1 MNDSGHLRGSG
12 SLRAYSP
19 RLVALMRAH
28 RRLVVALAAL
38 SVFLVLLARI
48 LAGDIMALD
57 RAAYALI
64 VENLRAGW
72 LTPIMEGFSALAT
85 PVVLVTLLLVIAAFA
100 PGARPGWCCALNLA
114 LSTVVN
120 LVLKALVARPRP
132 EGFRLAQASGF
143 SFPSGH
149 SMAAMAFFG
158 LIIWFVWRYER
169 NPRMRAGLTAA
180 FSFIILAFT
189 WACTTPPTWWAG
201 SAPRS
206 SGSRSTPAWPSR
218 CSWMT
223 TARRR
228 IFRRAAGRAD
238 RRRAPRASARFRPW
252 P

>member
-28 RRLVVALAAL
+28 RRLAVALAAL
-38 SVFLVLLARI
+38 SVFLVLLAHV

-64 VENLRAGW
+64 VENLRADW

-85 PVVLVTLLLVIAAFA
+85 PVVLITLLLTVAALA

-114 LSTVVN
+114 LSTVAN

-169 NPRMRAGLTAA
+169 NPRMRAGFTAA
-180 FSFIILAFT
+180 FSFIILMI
-189 WACTTPPTWWAG
+189 G
-201 SAPRS
+201 V
-206 SGSRSTPAWPSR
+206 SRVYLGVHYASDVVGGFCAALIWLALYTRMAVPLFMDDDGASPDLSEGG
-218 CSWMT
+218 
-223 TARRR
+223 TARR
-228 IFRRAAGRAD
+228 
-238 RRRAPRASARFRPW
+238 SS
-252 P
+252 

>member
-38 SVFLVLLARI
+38 SVFLVLLAHI

-64 VENLRAGW
+64 VENLRADW

-85 PVVLVTLLLVIAAFA
+85 PVVLIALLLTVAAFA

-114 LSTVVN
+114 LSTVAN

-169 NPRMRAGLTAA
+169 DPRMRAGLTAA
-180 FSFIILAFT
+180 FSFIILMIGVSRVYLGVHYASDVVGGFCAALIWLALYT
-189 WACTTPPTWWAG
+189 RMAVPLFMDDDGASPDLSEG
-201 SAPRS
+201 GGEGRS
-206 SGSRSTPAWPSR
+206 S
-218 CSWMT
+218 
-223 TARRR
+223 
-228 IFRRAAGRAD
+228 
-238 RRRAPRASARFRPW
+238 
-252 P
+252 

>member
-19 RLVALMRAH
+19 RLVALMRVH
-28 RRLVVALAAL
+28 RRLAVALAAL
-38 SVFLVLLARI
+38 SAFLVLLAHV

-64 VENLRAGW
+64 VENLRADW

-85 PVVLVTLLLVIAAFA
+85 PVVLISSLLTVAAFA

-114 LSTVVN
+114 LSTVAN

-180 FSFIILAFT
+180 FSFIILMIGVSRVYLGVHYASDVVGGFCAALIWLALYT
-189 WACTTPPTWWAG
+189 RMAVPLFMDDDGASPDLSEG
-201 SAPRS
+201 GGEGRS
-206 SGSRSTPAWPSR
+206 S
-218 CSWMT
+218 
-223 TARRR
+223 
-228 IFRRAAGRAD
+228 
-238 RRRAPRASARFRPW
+238 
-252 P
+252 

>member
-12 SLRAYSP
+12 SLRAHSP

-28 RRLVVALAAL
+28 RRLAVALAAL
-38 SVFLVLLARI
+38 SVFLVLLARV

-64 VENLRAGW
+64 VENLRADW

-85 PVVLVTLLLVIAAFA
+85 PVVLIALLLTVAALA

-114 LSTVVN
+114 LSTVAN

-169 NPRMRAGLTAA
+169 NPRMRSGLTAA
-180 FSFIILAFT
+180 FSFIILMIGVSRVYLGVHYASDVVGGFCAALIWLALYT
-189 WACTTPPTWWAG
+189 RMAVPLFMDDDGASPDLSEG
-201 SAPRS
+201 GGEGRS
-206 SGSRSTPAWPSR
+206 S
-218 CSWMT
+218 
-223 TARRR
+223 
-228 IFRRAAGRAD
+228 
-238 RRRAPRASARFRPW
+238 
-252 P
+252 

>member
-12 SLRAYSP
+12 SLRAYSL

-180 FSFIILAFT
+180 FSFIILMIGVSRVYLGVHYASDVVGGFCAALIWLALYT
-189 WACTTPPTWWAG
+189 RMAVPLFMGVDGASPDLSEG
-201 SAPRS
+201 GGESRS
-206 SGSRSTPAWPSR
+206 S
-218 CSWMT
+218 
-223 TARRR
+223 
-228 IFRRAAGRAD
+228 
-238 RRRAPRASARFRPW
+238 
-252 P
+252 